1 MSLNPHHIRSRPR
14 HSDSDSSVVNCSSRR
29 SMDDLRLEYGKDRGK
44 TNWNLSGEYRIFA
57 EYFPLKLVK
66 TAELD
71 PERNYIIGSHPHEVL
86 SIGACATFLTE
97 STSANNS
104 GLLTLNGQF
113 WFPLRREF
121 GFVIGGAESSRTSLK
136 WNLRNPGKVRPAEND
151 EQGVMRMQEVVDRV
165 ENSTD
170 LEVDLLH
177 EKYCNALVD
186 LFEKNKDLTISPMI
200 KTSISIDPFSF

>member
-1 MSLNPHHIRSRPR
+1 MHDSIITPDNDNDHLIIIIIITSRGLARRCPLNGALPSQEQGRQ
-14 HSDSDSSVVNCSSRR
+14 VQ
-29 SMDDLRLEYGKDRGK
+29 G
-44 TNWNLSGEYRIFA
+44 NLSGEYRIFA

-136 WNLRNPGKVRPAEND
+136 WNLRNPGKEPIHR
-151 EQGVMRMQEVVDRV
+151 RV
-165 ENSTD
+165 LWAGNPELVASSLD
-170 LEVDLLH
+170 H
-177 EKYCNALVD
+177 ELK
-186 LFEKNKDLTISPMI
+186 
-200 KTSISIDPFSF
+200 